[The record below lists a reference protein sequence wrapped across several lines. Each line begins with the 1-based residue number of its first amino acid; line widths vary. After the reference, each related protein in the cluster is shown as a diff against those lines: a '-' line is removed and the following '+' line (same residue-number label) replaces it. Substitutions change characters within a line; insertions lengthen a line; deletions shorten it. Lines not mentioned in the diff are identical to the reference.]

1 MINKSVLQ
9 SVIKK
14 YHLGENESVKWNVKD
29 NNVDIDFISPSKDVI
44 GKVTATNFKLPEG
57 AHIDGPIARF
67 RVKSGSAG
75 VLAYV
80 K

>member
-9 SVIKK
+9 SVINK

-44 GKVTATNFKLPEG
+44 GKVTATNFKLE
-57 AHIDGPIARF
+57 DS
-67 RVKSGSAG
+67 K
-75 VLAYV
+75 LAIFDT
-80 K
+80 KKLLNLI